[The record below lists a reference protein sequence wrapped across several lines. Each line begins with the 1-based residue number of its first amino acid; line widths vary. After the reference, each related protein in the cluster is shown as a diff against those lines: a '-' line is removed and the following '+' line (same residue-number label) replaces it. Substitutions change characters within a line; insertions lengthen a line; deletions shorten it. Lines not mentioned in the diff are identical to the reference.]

1 MPHLISLTCTGLLI
15 LGKTQKGVFPI
26 SRLLVNPLKTKIVI
40 TQEPVTIWHDTWI
53 SNWTWQEKHGQIKKI
68 DDDAM
73 SASLW
78 QTVIFSI
85 YHQFGAIWKLDS
97 RGMVFKTY
105 ISINNIL
112 LSYKNWKQNL
122 KISNTTLMLLLWKKV
137 IFLPKSANFLQK
149 KNAEISKTKEVLVL
163 KGIFSETTFKCVLSY
178 QNSANSIKF

>member
-1 MPHLISLTCTGLLI
+1 MS
-15 LGKTQKGVFPI
+15 I
-26 SRLLVNPLKTKIVI
+26 SRLLLNLLKTKIVI
-40 TQEPVTIWHDTWI
+40 TQEPVTIRHETWI

-78 QTVIFSI
+78 HTVIFSI

-122 KISNTTLMLLLWKKV
+122 KISNLTLILLLWKKV
-137 IFLPKSANFLQK
+137 LFLPKSANFLQK
-149 KNAEISKTKEVLVL
+149 KKL
-163 KGIFSETTFKCVLSY
+163 K
-178 QNSANSIKF
+178 SAKLRRSWY